1 MTSYKVKYR
10 LVIWLRN
17 SRCLSKINV
26 YVFSQRLWKGM
37 FFVVS
42 GPNRWME
49 PQTIVHSCNGTLRS
63 KPEWNAHRI
72 WAIKAVLSKG
82 SQIQKRM
89 QCGLHLHRNSRSG
102 PMSLE
107 CGKKQISI
115 CPRSAVGLGLT
126 EPVCEG
132 RVWEDG
138 SVPNLGFGGGYTGVC
153 VCQKLIQ
160 LCSCGYL
167 LLYINDTSVKLICLL
182 M

>member
-1 MTSYKVKYR
+1 
-10 LVIWLRN
+10 
-17 SRCLSKINV
+17 
-26 YVFSQRLWKGM
+26 
-37 FFVVS
+37 
-42 GPNRWME
+42 
-49 PQTIVHSCNGTLRS
+49 
-63 KPEWNAHRI
+63 
-72 WAIKAVLSKG
+72 
-82 SQIQKRM
+82 
-89 QCGLHLHRNSRSG
+89 
-102 PMSLE
+102 MSLE

-167 LLYINDTSVKLICLL
+167 LLYINDTSVKLSFLL

>member
-63 KPEWNAHRI
+63 KPEWIAHRI

-115 CPRSAVGLGLT
+115 CPRSAVGLGLSL
-126 EPVCEG
+126 
-132 RVWEDG
+132 
-138 SVPNLGFGGGYTGVC
+138 SVREGFGKTEVFLTLVLVVVTQACVC
-153 VCQKLIQ
+153 VKNSS
-160 LCSCGYL
+160 SCALVGTFYC
-167 LLYINDTSVKLICLL
+167 I
-182 M
+182 